1 MLIIFVM
8 VQMRRCSDNWKLR
21 SSIDLLNLFQ
31 FLSRVVKV
39 ISKYKIAHVKFK
51 SSKKKL
57 IKLRVNA
64 KLYLKKYI
72 FSFSSIVFMFY
83 FSQNINVSH
92 TFKSI
97 KNAYHRYS

>member
-8 VQMRRCSDNWKLR
+8 VQMRRCQF
-21 SSIDLLNLFQ
+21 SIVVLNLFQ
-31 FLSRVVKV
+31 FLAFSLSRVVKA
-39 ISKYKIAHVKFK
+39 IGKYKIANVKFK

-57 IKLRVNA
+57 IKLRVNG
-64 KLYLKKYI
+64 KLYLKKSI

-97 KNAYHRYS
+97 ENAYHRYS